1 MNKIYLLKLLQQFHE
16 ADGIISERTAD
27 EEFLQ
32 WLKQYQGVLLELKKY
47 YYFLGLDIDDFDSI
61 EIGKGKLDS
70 IVLDKDKC
78 ASEFIKPMSEIII
91 FDNSIIKA
99 SSECVRC
106 VNDIDLFFIY
116 NPYDCD
122 QIKKICDIYKL
133 DQFIAISMCGKN
145 FDKDKINKLAIMKKI
160 RDSLGDNILESY
172 EENQDNYFCSLYS
185 KRHIKKLIKTK

>member
-16 ADGIISERTAD
+16 ADGINNENTAD

-32 WLKQYQGVLLELKKY
+32 WLKQYQNVLLELKQY
-47 YYFLGLDIDDFDSI
+47 YYYLGLEIDDFDSI

-78 ASEFIKPMSEIII
+78 VSEFIKPMSEIII
-91 FDNSIIKA
+91 FDNSILKA
-99 SSECVRC
+99 SSQGVRC
-106 VNDIDLFFIY
+106 INDIDLFFTY
-116 NPYDCD
+116 NPYSCD

-133 DQFIAISMCGKN
+133 NQFIAISMCGKN
-145 FDKDKINKLAIMKKI
+145 FDKDKMNKLATMKKI
-160 RDSLGDNILESY
+160 RDSLSDNILESY

-185 KRHIKKLIKTK
+185 KRYIKKLIKTK